1 MWLKQPS
8 LQRVSLVGLACS
20 CLGLLFDEA
29 FFFLLAAGP
38 ICDLLPTLVRMMG
51 NNGAPSLTGPQPL
64 KI

>member
-1 MWLKQPS
+1 M
-8 LQRVSLVGLACS
+8 GLACS

-38 ICDLLPTLVRMMG
+38 ICDLLPTLVRVIG
-51 NNGAPSLTGPQPL
+51 NNAAVLLIGPRPL